1 LHEGFDKG
9 SDPLPPLTGR
19 EKLVSSQTTNLSL
32 ELKIHM
38 ATFLKTILVTCFFAP
53 YILSAQQADTSR
65 SYTSGD
71 GVKIYYEVKGK
82 GNAVILL
89 HGFTGIGESWKK
101 AALYKDL
108 LNAGFQ
114 VVTPDMR
121 GNGRSDKPHTPEA
134 YENDI
139 EAKDIMGIATQ
150 LKLKKYAVVG
160 YSRGAI
166 IASRVLVLDKRVSKA
181 VLGGMGSD
189 FMNPEWPRR
198 IMFYKALMGESV
210 PELEGMVKSVK
221 DRGLDQTAQAYLQKA
236 QPSTSKEEFSKVK
249 KPVLVICGDKDED
262 NGSSKALAE
271 VIPNSEYKRVPGD
284 HGGTSRTKEFATEV
298 LAFLKAK

>member
-1 LHEGFDKG
+1 MRTIFITL
-9 SDPLPPLTGR
+9 L
-19 EKLVSSQTTNLSL
+19 
-32 ELKIHM
+32 
-38 ATFLKTILVTCFFAP
+38 AACFLIPCCLR
-53 YILSAQQADTSR
+53 AQQSDSSR
-65 SYTSGD
+65 IYTSGD

-89 HGFTGIGESWKK
+89 HGFTGVGESWKR

-108 LNAGFQ
+108 LSAGFQ

-121 GNGRSDKPHTPEA
+121 GNGKSDKPHTPEA

-139 EAKDIMGIATQ
+139 EAKDIMGIATE
-150 LKLKKYAVVG
+150 LGLKKYAVVG

-236 QPSTSKEEFSKVK
+236 QPSTSKEEFAKAK
-249 KPVLVICGDKDED
+249 RPVLVICGDKDED

-271 VIPNSEYKRVPGD
+271 VIPDSEYKRVPGD
-284 HGGTSRTKEFATEV
+284 HGGTSRTKEFSIEV
-298 LAFLKAK
+298 LAFLNKK